1 MKEFVPCY
9 LRRSTTN
16 IFCMQSIPQYRR
28 HVSFRFTRAVSISI
42 DEMEKSNIDL
52 IHASHSARVQVKR
65 SFSLHTNCV
74 YVCDLFKIKS
84 FKYIINIQIS
94 LPSLLFCIR
103 SRNQRTCTC
112 LIIVS
117 EIKKKRL
124 RTKCECS
131 FVYYRLCKD

>member
-1 MKEFVPCY
+1 MFLFVS
-9 LRRSTTN
+9 LVR
-16 IFCMQSIPQYRR
+16 
-28 HVSFRFTRAVSISI
+28 VSISI

-84 FKYIINIQIS
+84 FKYIINIQY
-94 LPSLLFCIR
+94 LYHRYYFVFVR
-103 SRNQRTCTC
+103 ENQRTCTC

-124 RTKCECS
+124 RAKCECS